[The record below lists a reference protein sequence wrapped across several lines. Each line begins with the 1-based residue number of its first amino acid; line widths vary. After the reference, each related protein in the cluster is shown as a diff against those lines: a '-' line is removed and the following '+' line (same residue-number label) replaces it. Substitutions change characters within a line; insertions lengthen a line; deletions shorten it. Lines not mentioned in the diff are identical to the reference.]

1 MRAAKW
7 SQPSRNNDNV
17 EESMR
22 EHSCVNGEQST
33 APSWWTHDA
42 QGIPLARVCARC
54 KREKLA
60 RYRPEILTGY
70 DNLDVDEPI
79 EADTP

>member
-1 MRAAKW
+1 MVATLAG
-7 SQPSRNNDNV
+7 NATEV
-17 EESMR
+17 FMR
-22 EHSCVNGEQST
+22 EHSCINGEQST

-42 QGIPLARVCARC
+42 QGIPLARVCSRC

-70 DNLDVDEPI
+70 DHLDVDEPI